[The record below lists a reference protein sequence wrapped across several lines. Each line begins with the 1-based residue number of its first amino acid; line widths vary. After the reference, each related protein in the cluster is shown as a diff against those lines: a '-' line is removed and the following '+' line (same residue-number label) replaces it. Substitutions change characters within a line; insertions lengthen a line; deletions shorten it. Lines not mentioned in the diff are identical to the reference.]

1 MPRSDRNAVNV
12 SGETKTKVEQIAS
25 QEERSVAQMVRI
37 LLNEAIAAREDTQ
50 EASLRDVLKLIR
62 TFDVPTLA
70 KVIEESV
77 RLILQRSS
85 TPETTAVAT
94 FMRGWDMEKLVQ
106 ASGIPIE
113 RLEEIRNGGHITAS
127 EATSLIRTG
136 MNPEDLKPQ
145 KSKRERKPNG
155 K

>member
-94 FMRGWDMEKLVQ
+94 FMRGWDMEK
-106 ASGIPIE
+106 ACPSFWHS
-113 RLEEIRNGGHITAS
+113 N
-127 EATSLIRTG
+127 
-136 MNPEDLKPQ
+136 
-145 KSKRERKPNG
+145 RKA
-155 K
+155 

>member
-127 EATSLIRTG
+127 EATSLIRAG
-136 MNPEDLKPQ
+136 MNPEDLKLQ

>member
-94 FMRGWDMEKLVQ
+94 FMRGWDMEKLGQ

-113 RLEEIRNGGHITAS
+113 RLEEIRNGDHITAS
-127 EATSLIRTG
+127 EATSLIQAG

>member
-12 SGETKTKVEQIAS
+12 SGEAKTKVEQIAS

-127 EATSLIRTG
+127 EATSLIRAG

>member
-127 EATSLIRTG
+127 EATVLSGLA
-136 MNPEDLKPQ
+136 
-145 KSKRERKPNG
+145 
-155 K
+155 